1 MEPDDEPQPHSS
13 TSRLR
18 RALTLGALSVLV
30 LALASLSYL
39 HPGWSLIPAGAAAN
53 NSNVAG
59 SRHLAAVDFVT
70 PTIGWVVVEQQ
81 PRDFV
86 VLHTS
91 DAGET
96 WVRQLAG
103 YDAEMSEYLHFFDA
117 SHGVVAILGTQAAL
131 YRTSNGGHT
140 WMRQSLISADGL
152 AISADFIDPDHGW
165 LLAEAST
172 EGEALLRT
180 DDGGKTWVELGTPV
194 AFSDWAYRVA
204 FSDRANGWLY
214 SRSSGLYAYR
224 SGDGGSSW
232 QRIALPGPPGGRP
245 NADGV
250 GVSVEARPTKGA
262 GVSVTVVTGRPAILL
277 QPLGASATED
287 SPRQKR
293 VPTQLKRRRPFVEA
307 VLAAGRGRRHRVPRC
322 PQLVVDRAWRAGEKH
337 GRRQHMVSNPGPAGA
352 APVAGH
358 GADDRRRARLVRRDG
373 GDQTAGRAHR

>member
-1 MEPDDEPQPHSS
+1 
-13 TSRLR
+13 
-18 RALTLGALSVLV
+18 
-30 LALASLSYL
+30 
-39 HPGWSLIPAGAAAN
+39 
-53 NSNVAG
+53 
-59 SRHLAAVDFVT
+59 
-70 PTIGWVVVEQQ
+70 VVVEQQ

-287 SPRQKR
+287 SPRQNEFQLSSSDGGRSWKPFSLPAADGAIVYLDALNWWWIGPGVQAKSTDAGSTWSPIR
-293 VPTQLKRRRPFVEA
+293 ALLVPPPLPDTVQMIDAAHVWFGAMAGTRPLVERTDD
-307 VLAAGRGRRHRVPRC
+307 GG
-322 PQLVVDRAWRAGEKH
+322 
-337 GRRQHMVSNPGPAGA
+337 VSWTMLLLPAG
-352 APVAGH
+352 PVG
-358 GADDRRRARLVRRDG
+358 
-373 GDQTAGRAHR
+373 